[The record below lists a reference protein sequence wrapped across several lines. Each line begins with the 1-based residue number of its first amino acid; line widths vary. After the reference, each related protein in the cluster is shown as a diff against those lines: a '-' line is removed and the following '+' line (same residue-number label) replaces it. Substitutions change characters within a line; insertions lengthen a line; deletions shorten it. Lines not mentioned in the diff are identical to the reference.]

1 MSNKR
6 VWEISRGRIHAIRY
20 YFNAKKRPC
29 CFGPYR
35 GLGPGEGNRE
45 PSVIDCSET
54 IPAYV
59 EGATGKSR
67 RYTESG
73 STMNER
79 RCSKTAPE
87 NECMAN
93 GSILISGREIQN
105 DERYGI
111 YSSCVCN
118 REEV

>member
-6 VWEISRGRIHAIRY
+6 VWEISRSRIHAIWY

-29 CFGPYR
+29 YFGPYR
-35 GLGPGEGNRE
+35 GLGPRKGNRE

-54 IPAYV
+54 IPAYAK
-59 EGATGKSR
+59 GATGKSR
-67 RYTESG
+67 LYTETG
-73 STMNER
+73 STINER
-79 RCSKTAPE
+79 RCSETTPE

-93 GSILISGREIQN
+93 GPILVSGREIQN

-111 YSSCVCN
+111 YIAVVF
-118 REEV
+118 R